1 MISDKKKTLGLS
13 YHLSPIT
20 HHSLLIKLENRRPQ
34 MPFSK
39 LVRPRFPSAA
49 LGLESSNATAVYL
62 ERGRRGGYS
71 IKRAATAMLPEGLI
85 NPGFEEPNIT
95 DANALVLLLSEV
107 ALSAGLGKQR
117 KWSLA
122 LPEATVRAAI
132 LTLESAPASR
142 SELEEVLRWKYER
155 SFGAP
160 PEELRVSRDR
170 LAVDAQGR
178 QRYLAVAIHLSIL
191 EEYENAFAALGWR
204 TGLIVPRHQGESR
217 WITANGAAGDSL
229 LISSHAEGF
238 TALLLRNK
246 QPLIARSVMCEM
258 EDRDDEL
265 YRLLLFYRDRV
276 LSADNGEQPLTL
288 SRLLVVGEGFDK
300 AHVSE
305 IVNETLEVSL
315 HPLGPVEIG
324 LALPSTELNFDAIA
338 APAGLATLA
347 W

>member
-1 MISDKKKTLGLS
+1 
-13 YHLSPIT
+13 
-20 HHSLLIKLENRRPQ
+20 

-49 LGLESSNATAVYL
+49 LGLESGTATAVYL
-62 ERGRRGGYS
+62 ERQRNLFN
-71 IKRAATAMLPEGLI
+71 IKRAATATLPEGLI
-85 NPGFEEPNIT
+85 HPSFEEPNIM

-122 LPEATVRAAI
+122 LPEAATRATI

-142 SELEEVLRWKYER
+142 PELEEVLRWKYER

-160 PEELRVSRDR
+160 PEELRVSRER
-170 LAVDAQGR
+170 LPPDAQGR
-178 QRYLAVAIHLSIL
+178 QRYLASGIRLSIL
-191 EEYENAFAALGWR
+191 EEYESVFAALGWR
-204 TGLIVPRHQGESR
+204 TGLILPRHQGEAR
-217 WITANGAAGDSL
+217 WITGSGAPGDAL
-229 LISSHAEGF
+229 LISSHSEGF
-238 TALLLRNK
+238 TALLLRDK
-246 QPLIARSVMCEM
+246 QPVIARSVMCEA

-276 LSADNGEQPLTL
+276 LAADNGTALPTL
-288 SRLLVVGEGFDK
+288 DRLLVVGKGFDK

-305 IVNETLEVSL
+305 IVNETLEVHL
-315 HPLGPVEIG
+315 RALGPVEVG
-324 LALPSTELNFDAIA
+324 LTLPSADLSFDAIA

>member
-1 MISDKKKTLGLS
+1 
-13 YHLSPIT
+13 
-20 HHSLLIKLENRRPQ
+20 

-49 LGLESSNATAVYL
+49 LGLESGNATVVYL
-62 ERGRRGGYS
+62 ERARRDGFS
-71 IKRAATAMLPEGLI
+71 IKRAATAALPESLI
-85 NPGFEEPNIT
+85 RPGFDEPNIT

-117 KWSLA
+117 KWSVA
-122 LPEATVRAAI
+122 LPEATSRAAI

-160 PEELRVSRDR
+160 QEELRVSRER
-170 LAVDAQGR
+170 LPPDAQGR
-178 QRYLAVAIHLSIL
+178 QRYLATGIHLSIL
-191 EEYENAFAALGWR
+191 AEYESVFDALGWR
-204 TGLIVPRHQGESR
+204 PGLILPRHQGEAR
-217 WITANGAAGDSL
+217 WIMTNGTPGDGL
-229 LISSHAEGF
+229 LISSHSEGF
-238 TALLLRNK
+238 TALLLRDK
-246 QPLIARSVMCEM
+246 QPVIARSVLCEA

-265 YRLLLFYRDRV
+265 YRLLLFYRDRI
-276 LSADNGEQPLTL
+276 LSSAGATAAPPLG
-288 SRLLVVGEGFDK
+288 RLLVVGEGFDK

-305 IVNETLEVSL
+305 IVNETLEVHL
-315 HPLGPVEIG
+315 RALGPVEVG
-324 LALPSTELNFDAIA
+324 LALPSHELSFDSIA

>member
-1 MISDKKKTLGLS
+1 
-13 YHLSPIT
+13 
-20 HHSLLIKLENRRPQ
+20 

-49 LGLESSNATAVYL
+49 LGLESGHATAVHL
-62 ERGRRGGYS
+62 ERGRRDGFS
-71 IKRAATAMLPEGLI
+71 IKRAATITLPEGLLL
-85 NPGFEEPNIT
+85 PSFDEANIT
-95 DANALVLLLSEV
+95 DTNALALLLSDV
-107 ALSAGLGKQR
+107 VLSAGLAKQR

-122 LPEATVRAAI
+122 LPEASTRATI

-160 PEELRVSRDR
+160 PEELRISRMR
-170 LAVDAQGR
+170 LASDAQGR
-178 QRYLAVAIHLSIL
+178 HRYLATGIRLAIL
-191 EEYENAFAALGWR
+191 EEYESMFDALNWR
-204 TGLIVPRHQGESR
+204 TGLILPRHQGEAR
-217 WITANGAAGDSL
+217 WITGNGAPGDAL

-238 TALLLRNK
+238 TALLLRDK
-246 QPLIARSVMCEM
+246 QPVIARSVLCEA

-276 LSADNGEQPLTL
+276 LSAHDGGAPLTL
-288 SRLLVVGEGFDK
+288 DRLLVVGEGFDK

-305 IVNETLEVSL
+305 IVNETLEVHL
-315 HPLGPVEIG
+315 RALGPIEVG
-324 LALPSTELNFDAIA
+324 LALPSADLSFDAIA